1 MMSATKQISVLRQPA
16 QGRKMLIDTHAH
28 LDLPEFKSDQDAV
41 IKRAREAGVERI
53 ITIGI
58 GLKECRRA
66 LEIARTHDFISAA
79 IGIHPHNASHLD
91 LAALDFL
98 EKNAADP
105 NVVAL
110 GEMGLDFFRNR
121 SPREDQVRS
130 FRAQLDLAESLKLP
144 VVIHDRDA
152 HDETMEILQ
161 EEKPSF
167 GGVLHC
173 FSGDT
178 AMARKCIDLGF
189 LISIPG
195 TVTFKNA
202 ATIQSVAKDIPLE
215 HLLLETDCPFLT
227 PVPHRGKRNEPAY
240 VRFAAEK
247 VAELK
252 NITVEEI
259 IAQTGKNACRLFGL

>member
-1 MMSATKQISVLRQPA
+1 
-16 QGRKMLIDTHAH
+16 MLIDTHAH
-28 LDLPEFKSDQDAV
+28 LDLSDFKSDCEAV
-41 IKRAREAGVERI
+41 IERARAAGVEHI

-66 LEIARTHDFISAA
+66 LEIARKHSFISAA

-91 LAALDFL
+91 LTALDFL
-98 EKNAADP
+98 EKHAQEPD
-105 NVVAL
+105 VVAL

-121 SPREDQVRS
+121 SPREDQMRA
-130 FRAQLDLAESLKLP
+130 FRAQLDLAESLRLP

-152 HDETMEILQ
+152 HSETMEILH
-161 EEKPSF
+161 EEKPTF

-178 AMARKCIDLGF
+178 AMAKQCIDLGF

-202 ATIQSVAKDIPLE
+202 ATIQAVARDIPLE

-227 PVPHRGKRNEPAY
+227 PMPHRGKRNEPAY
-240 VRFAAEK
+240 VRFVAEK

-252 NITVEEI
+252 RTSVEEVI
-259 IAQTGKNACRLFGL
+259 EQTGANACRLFNLTP

>member
-1 MMSATKQISVLRQPA
+1 
-16 QGRKMLIDTHAH
+16 MLIDTHAH
-28 LDLPEFKSDQDAV
+28 LDLPEFKPDLEAV
-41 IKRAREAGVERI
+41 IDRARAAGVERI

-66 LEIARTHDFISAA
+66 LEIARAHSFIHAA
-79 IGIHPHNASHLD
+79 IGIHPHNASGLD

-98 EKNAADP
+98 EKHAHDTR
-105 NVVAL
+105 VVAL

-121 SPREDQVRS
+121 SPREDQVRA

-152 HDETMEILQ
+152 HAETLQILR
-161 EEKPSF
+161 EEKPTF

-173 FSGDT
+173 FSGDV
-178 AMARKCIDLGF
+178 AMARDCIDLGF

-202 ATIQSVAKDIPLE
+202 ATLHAVVRAVGLE

-227 PVPHRGKRNEPAY
+227 PEPYRGKRNEPAY
-240 VRFAAEK
+240 VRFVAEK

-252 NITVEEI
+252 KTSVEDVI
-259 IAQTGKNACRLFGL
+259 KRTGENACRLFNLAP

>member
-1 MMSATKQISVLRQPA
+1 
-16 QGRKMLIDTHAH
+16 MLIDTHAH
-28 LDLPEFKSDQDAV
+28 LDLDDFDADQEAV
-41 IKRAREAGVERI
+41 IERARANGVEKI

-66 LEIARTHDFISAA
+66 LEIAAAHPFIYAA
-79 IGIHPHNASHLD
+79 IGIHPHNASGLD
-91 LAALDFL
+91 LEALDFL
-98 EKNAADP
+98 EMRARDTR
-105 NVVAL
+105 VVAL
-110 GEMGLDFFRNR
+110 GEIGLDFYRNR
-121 SPREDQVRS
+121 SPQEDQVRA
-130 FRAQLDLAESLKLP
+130 FRAQLDLAEGLKLP

-152 HDETMEILQ
+152 HAETLQILR
-161 EEKPSF
+161 EERPAC

-178 AMARKCIDLGF
+178 AMARDCIDLGF

-202 ATIQSVAKDIPLE
+202 TTLHAVARDVGLE

-227 PVPHRGKRNEPAY
+227 PMPHRGKRNEPAY
-240 VRFAAEK
+240 VRFVAEK

-252 NITVEEI
+252 NISVAEVI
-259 IAQTGKNACRLFGL
+259 SRTGENACRLFNLIP

>member
-1 MMSATKQISVLRQPA
+1 
-16 QGRKMLIDTHAH
+16 MLIDTHAH
-28 LDLPEFKSDQDAV
+28 LDLPEFKPDQEAV
-41 IKRAREAGVERI
+41 IERARAAGVKRI

-66 LEIARTHDFISAA
+66 LEIARAHSFIHAA

-91 LAALDFL
+91 LPALDFL
-98 EKNAADP
+98 EKNAGDP

-121 SPREDQVRS
+121 SPRDDQIRA

-152 HDETMEILQ
+152 HDETMQILR
-161 EEKPSF
+161 EEKPSN

-173 FSGDT
+173 FSGDA
-178 AMARKCIDLGF
+178 AMARACIDLGF

-202 ATIQSVAKDIPLE
+202 EQLHAVVRDIPLE

-227 PVPHRGKRNEPAY
+227 PMPHRGKRNEPAY
-240 VRFAAEK
+240 VRFVAEK

-252 NITVEEI
+252 KTSVEEVI
-259 IAQTGKNACRLFGL
+259 ERTGANACRLFQSHPLNNPP